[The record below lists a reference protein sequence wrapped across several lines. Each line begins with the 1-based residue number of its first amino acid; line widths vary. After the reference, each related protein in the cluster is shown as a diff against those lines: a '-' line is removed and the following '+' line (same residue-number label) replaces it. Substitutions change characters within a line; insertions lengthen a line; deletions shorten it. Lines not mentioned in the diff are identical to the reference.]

1 MVDTIKVNPA
11 HYTDFPNNIKIAGT
25 LVTATATELNI
36 MDGITATT
44 AELNAGVFGGV
55 ASMTTATTPG
65 SNTCAVQLVFKDA
78 DGVTMAV
85 PTSGLLY
92 ISEVATGLS
101 TDPVDGLA
109 VLTNGE
115 LDNIIAHGLSHF
127 VTTAA
132 GLLGVTISH
141 TGADS
146 FWLVVVLPNGKL
158 LISDE
163 CVVNT

>member
-1 MVDTIKVNPA
+1 MTGKITLNRNHITNLYGLSIGDT
-11 HYTDFPNNIKIAGT
+11 T
-25 LVTATATELNI
+25 VTATAAELNI
-36 MDGITATT
+36 MDGVTATS
-44 AELNAGVFGGV
+44 EEINAVDG
-55 ASMTTATTPG
+55 APLTMTTATTPG
-65 SNTCAVQLVFKDA
+65 TNTCAVQLVFKDA
-78 DGVTMAV
+78 AGVTMAV

-146 FWLVVVLPNGKL
+146 FWLCIILPSGKL

-163 CVVNT
+163 CVVNS

>member
-1 MVDTIKVNPA
+1 MDTIKLNR
-11 HYTDFPNNIKIAGT
+11 HHTTDVKALKINGT
-25 LVTATATELNI
+25 EVTATAAELNI
-36 MDGITATT
+36 MDTVTATA
-44 AELNAGVFGGV
+44 AEINALDG
-55 ASMTTATTPG
+55 APLSMTTATTPG
-65 SNTCAVQLVFKDA
+65 TNTCAVQLVFKDA
-78 DGVTMAV
+78 AGVTMAV

-141 TGADS
+141 TGGDS
-146 FWLVVVLPNGKL
+146 FWLCVILPSGKL

-163 CVVNT
+163 CVVNSA